1 VSRIDDIFSPE
12 KMRKSWKSTS
22 VASAI
27 DSETTSPPT
36 TQSKKVY
43 DEFERLEKLANQ
55 RFHGEQMEALSI
67 MMTQLKD
74 LLTVRFSD
82 ANSGDAEDNVSRQD
96 NETLDPAI
104 EELLDQIEEFIDAL
118 GAGDI

>member
-1 VSRIDDIFSPE
+1 MNRIDDIFSPE
-12 KMRKSWKSTS
+12 KMRKSWKSTP
-22 VASAI
+22 VAGEI
-27 DSETTSPPT
+27 DSETASLPSTK
-36 TQSKKVY
+36 SKKVH

-55 RFHGEQMEALSI
+55 RFHGEHMEALNI
-67 MMTQLKD
+67 MMFQLKD
-74 LLTVRFSD
+74 LLTVKFPDSN
-82 ANSGDAEDNVSRQD
+82 AGDAGDNVSRQD